1 MLMLAC
7 VLQCRMGKLTLPITP
22 LGRSNAVR
30 LRERGSSERV
40 ADSLHLCCPAE
51 ANYAHQQEL
60 DMIPLMMQKG
70 YSPKGWLGLIL
81 GTRMWYAVHS
91 ALSFHCCDSTLFFS
105 D

>member
-1 MLMLAC
+1 MLAC

-51 ANYAHQQEL
+51 ANYAHQQRL
-60 DMIPLMMQKG
+60 DMIPLMMQKD